1 MDKICLASASF
12 YISRIVVNHKF
23 VILYFYKMCI
33 FFWKAWSSVHDLKT
47 RAPHSQHGWVCITK
61 VPEICQVGDGFGVDP
76 HPEFKLRRHLPWQA
90 GHFFVCPYTKIYT
103 YKHLQVHR
111 TCQNSIPKWFGK
123 LMYIEY
129 LLVHLGNWVRVTCS
143 TIQEMRKTSLYA
155 TGIFYV
161 YFVFNSWRCSKKK
174 QFYILCILVTL

>member
-1 MDKICLASASF
+1 
-12 YISRIVVNHKF
+12 
-23 VILYFYKMCI
+23 MCI

-47 RAPHSQHGWVCITK
+47 RAPQSQHGWVCITK

-76 HPEFKLRRHLPWQA
+76 HPEFKLRRHLTWQA
-90 GHFFVCPYTKIYT
+90 GHFLVCLYTKIYT

-143 TIQEMRKTSLYA
+143 TIQDMRKNISVCYWNILC
-155 TGIFYV
+155 
-161 YFVFNSWRCSKKK
+161 VFCFQFLKMLQKKK